1 MCAYINTQHG
11 GCDKLLGY
19 FLKKKQN
26 RIEEKIIA
34 KIKRNHI
41 SKGNFIRI
49 LPAYFGNKISYFKM
63 SQSDWQTVLNQL
75 LAKIERKTKLTLH
88 EINDIFQQSENKID
102 DKFRKNFLDILN
114 NR

>member
-1 MCAYINTQHG
+1 
-11 GCDKLLGY
+11 
-19 FLKKKQN
+19 
-26 RIEEKIIA
+26 
-34 KIKRNHI
+34 
-41 SKGNFIRI
+41 
-49 LPAYFGNKISYFKM
+49 M

-75 LAKIERKTKLTLH
+75 LAKIESKTKFTLH